1 MCPPGDGS
9 LLNYRLTRDGC
20 TPTTVMYKVTVR
32 GQNRRYRCDRA
43 FCDMGNNTENVSQLW
58 NTNESAKFFS
68 NRPRIPPVLDW

>member
-20 TPTTVMYKVTVR
+20 IAVTTR
-32 GQNRRYRCDRA
+32 GKGTIRGHNRRCRCGRA

-68 NRPRIPPVLDW
+68 NRPRIPQS